1 MAGYSVE
8 ERAAPHSLEY
18 RLFFKDAAGRY
29 ISPFHDIPLYADAGK
44 NVFNMVVEVPRWTNA
59 KMETW
64 EDPGHK
70 DENTGCCGDNDPIDV
85 CEIGS
90 KVCSRG
96 EVIKVKVLGTLAL
109 IDEGETDWKII
120 AINVEDPEAENYN
133 DIDDVRRMKPGY
145 LEATVDWFR
154 RYKVPDGKPENQ
166 FAFNGEFKDKDF
178 AVNVIKSTHEHW
190 KALLAKKTDGG
201 EINCTNLTISGSP
214 FCCSQE
220 CAKATVD
227 AAPPCKAANPIPPE
241 GARSSA
247 MSFIFEWIYNG
258 FSSVLQFLGLYKKS
272 GKLVFLG
279 LDNAGKTTLL
289 HMLKDDR
296 LGQHVPTLHPT
307 SEELTIAGMTFTT
320 FDLGGHEQARRV
332 WKNYLP
338 AINGIV
344 FLVDCADHSRLME
357 SKVELNALMTDETIS
372 NVPILILGNKIDRP
386 EAISEEK
393 LREIFGLYGQT
404 TGKGNVPLKD
414 LNARPMEV
422 FMCSVLKRQGYGE
435 GFRWLS
441 QYID

>member
-1 MAGYSVE
+1 
-8 ERAAPHSLEY
+8 
-18 RLFFKDAAGRY
+18 
-29 ISPFHDIPLYADAGK
+29 
-44 NVFNMVVEVPRWTNA
+44 
-59 KMETW
+59 
-64 EDPGHK
+64 
-70 DENTGCCGDNDPIDV
+70 
-85 CEIGS
+85 
-90 KVCSRG
+90 
-96 EVIKVKVLGTLAL
+96 
-109 IDEGETDWKII
+109 
-120 AINVEDPEAENYN
+120 
-133 DIDDVRRMKPGY
+133 
-145 LEATVDWFR
+145 
-154 RYKVPDGKPENQ
+154 
-166 FAFNGEFKDKDF
+166 
-178 AVNVIKSTHEHW
+178 
-190 KALLAKKTDGG
+190 
-201 EINCTNLTISGSP
+201 
-214 FCCSQE
+214 
-220 CAKATVD
+220 
-227 AAPPCKAANPIPPE
+227 
-241 GARSSA
+241 

-307 SEELTIAGMTFTT
+307 
-320 FDLGGHEQARRV
+320 RRV

-372 NVPILILGNKIDRP
+372 NVPILILGNKIDRTD
-386 EAISEEK
+386 AISEEK

-404 TGKGNVPLKD
+404 TGKGNVTLKE